1 MSDTKLFPRIGLHRG
16 SKTIGTKVEN
26 AEGESLGK
34 IEDLVID
41 AGEGRVTA
49 VILSIG
55 GFLGIGEKLV
65 AIPLSA
71 FDYDEGKGRF
81 VLDIDRETL
90 KDAPAFHSDEWPE
103 LIDRVW
109 AADVYTYFGFPP
121 YWH

>member
-16 SKTIGTKVEN
+16 TNVIGSKVVN
-26 AEGESLGK
+26 PEGEFLGK

-49 VILSIG
+49 VILSVG
-55 GFLGIGEKLV
+55 GFLGIGEKLI

-71 FDYDEGKGRF
+71 FDYEDEHGRF
-81 VLDIDRETL
+81 SLDIGKETL
-90 KDAPAFHSDEWPE
+90 KNAPSFKQDDWPE

-109 AADVYTYFGFPP
+109 VADVYTYFGFPP